1 MIVDQA
7 IYRDGRRHPCG
18 DLGADLDALR
28 TGAEGFLWIGLKDP
42 SDDEFALVNTELHLH
57 PLAVEDA
64 VKGNQRAKIERY
76 ETSIFVVLKTL
87 RYIDST
93 SDIETGEVMLF
104 IGDRFVVTV
113 RQGEANPLD
122 GVRHRLEVEEGG
134 LQHGPMSVL
143 HAVMDSVVDNYRAV
157 DSEIKQDLDNIEAV
171 VFGDAAEAD
180 ANAIYRL
187 KREVQEFRRA
197 SGPLTDAVSSFIEHG
212 LGASLHAD
220 LRHRFR
226 DVQDHLRQVGDHV
239 DSYDRLLT
247 DILSAHLSG
256 VSVKQNEDMRKISA
270 WVAIAAVPTMVAG
283 IFGMNFEHMPE
294 LTASVGIGGSE
305 FYYGYPVTL
314 LFMASVCTA
323 LYRAFRRSGWL

>member
-1 MIVDQA
+1 MDQA
-7 IYRDGRRHPCG
+7 IYRDGCRHPCD
-18 DLGADLDALR
+18 DLGEDLNALR
-28 TGAEGFLWIGLKDP
+28 AGAEGFLWIGLKDP
-42 SDDEFALVNTELHLH
+42 TDEQFALVNTELHLH

-64 VKGNQRAKIERY
+64 VKGNQRAKIEQY

-87 RYIDST
+87 RYIDRT

-113 RQGEANPLD
+113 RKGEANPLA
-122 GVRHRLEVEEGG
+122 GVRYRLEMEEGR
-134 LQHGPMSVL
+134 LHHGPMSVL

-157 DSEIKQDLDNIEAV
+157 DSEIKQDLDGIETI
-171 VFGDAAEAD
+171 VFGDAALAD

-197 SGPLTDAVSSFIEHG
+197 SGPLADAMSTFMEHG
-212 LGASLHAD
+212 LGTNLHAD

-239 DSYDRLLT
+239 ESYDRLLT
-247 DILSAHLSG
+247 DMLSAHLSG

-283 IFGMNFEHMPE
+283 IFGMNFEHMSE
-294 LTASVGIGGSE
+294 LTASIDVGGSE

-314 LFMASVCTA
+314 LFMASVCTV
-323 LYRAFRRSGWL
+323 LYKAFRRSGWL